1 MAIDGII
8 SAIAS
13 LDWDRVEQ
21 TPRGEVYEVC
31 NADEED
37 WKLFLDSEAPETEC
51 GKMELIEGKIVIVEF
66 PSVERGAFMGA
77 FSRFLTHDAVIDTY
91 MRPRPAV
98 RTQNY
103 EADLSFAPT
112 PQTGAALPRG
122 LRWTQWHTLR
132 IEIGYS
138 RGWGHRRGQLD
149 WKANRWATIPGV
161 NYVICVAV
169 EDGLASATY
178 KLYRVPRQNDRLHD
192 QDPISI
198 EAPRT
203 TVILDSQVLLVTQ
216 LSLVIGRH
224 SGKLQSAISRRWT
237 TSKKEHAFL
246 RVAAEALRLDKPV
259 STLGLAIAHK

>member
-169 EDGLASATY
+169 EDGLTSATY

-203 TVILDSQVLLVTQ
+203 TVILDSQVLLGMSPRARLPTQ
-216 LSLVIGRH
+216 P
-224 SGKLQSAISRRWT
+224 
-237 TSKKEHAFL
+237 
-246 RVAAEALRLDKPV
+246 PV
-259 STLGLAIAHK
+259 PARLAIDLYATLEYARVGF